1 MAAKESKKRKRDSPQ
16 SSSGA
21 PEPAPDPF
29 LNPPSK
35 SHPLGDH
42 NLSELRKRITQ
53 LAKQITC
60 KDLKAASDSPR
71 RTNDL
76 PMGQLQWACDEE
88 EEEAQRVDQLSV
100 LATRIQIRAWWAR
113 GGMTRVREEIH
124 KWRLQENHER
134 KLWRIYKALCAEKE
148 HLPLG
153 SNAQRL
159 WLDAIRGRR
168 GGKS

>member
-16 SSSGA
+16 SSSGS

-42 NLSELRKRITQ
+42 NLSKLRKRITQ

-71 RTNDL
+71 RAEDL
-76 PMGQLQWACDEE
+76 PMRQLQWACDEE

-113 GGMTRVREEIH
+113 GRMTLVREEIH

-134 KLWRIYKALCAEKE
+134 KLWRIYKALCAEKDN
-148 HLPLG
+148 LPLG
-153 SNAQRL
+153 SKAQSV

>member
-1 MAAKESKKRKRDSPQ
+1 MAAKEGKKRNHDSPQ

-53 LAKQITC
+53 LAKQITH
-60 KDLKAASDSPR
+60 KDFKAASDSPR

-76 PMGQLQWACDEE
+76 PMRQLQWACDVEA
-88 EEEAQRVDQLSV
+88 EEAQRVDQLSV

-113 GGMTRVREEIH
+113 GGITRVREEIH

-153 SNAQRL
+153 SKAQSF